1 MREVI
6 YKNSFKKELK
16 LMLSRGKDIAKIKK
30 VIELLATDSILPASY
45 KDHPMT
51 GNFSTF
57 RDIHVEPDWILIY
70 KKRSSTEEYKN
81 GVLFL
86 EATGTHS
93 DLF

>member
-45 KDHPMT
+45 KDHSMT

-70 KKRSSTEEYKN
+70 KKRSPTEEYKN